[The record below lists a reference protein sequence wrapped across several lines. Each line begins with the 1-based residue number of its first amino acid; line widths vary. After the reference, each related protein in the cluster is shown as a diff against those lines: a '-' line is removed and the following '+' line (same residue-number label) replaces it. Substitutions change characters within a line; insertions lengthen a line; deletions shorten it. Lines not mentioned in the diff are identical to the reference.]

1 MAFKGWAHVWYYY
14 MRKKFKELDTMFLAP
29 SPSSLKLR
37 ASLFGSHES
46 GSYDNFKRRMM
57 VLELLPARIFFIL
70 IVTSFTFFICLFEVN
85 SIYKKSAVASLTCL
99 ISTFIGVVDFEAEAD
114 LGDRRVGLEVQKLLS
129 KLFPRN
135 RHL

>member
-57 VLELLPARIFFIL
+57 VLELLPARIFF
-70 IVTSFTFFICLFEVN
+70 
-85 SIYKKSAVASLTCL
+85 
-99 ISTFIGVVDFEAEAD
+99 
-114 LGDRRVGLEVQKLLS
+114 
-129 KLFPRN
+129 
-135 RHL
+135 